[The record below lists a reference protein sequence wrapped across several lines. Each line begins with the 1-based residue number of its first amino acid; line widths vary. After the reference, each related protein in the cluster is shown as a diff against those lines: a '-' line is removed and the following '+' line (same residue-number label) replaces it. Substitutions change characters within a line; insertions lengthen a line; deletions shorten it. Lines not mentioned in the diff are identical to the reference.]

1 MHGSAIILCLDHVKE
16 FNSVELIIDS
26 KFKKCIIFLQML
38 STLKILY
45 KRHMRPP
52 SMFLYVLF
60 SEIKKINENGNIKRI
75 KVQKFI
81 LTVYR

>member
-1 MHGSAIILCLDHVKE
+1 
-16 FNSVELIIDS
+16 
-26 KFKKCIIFLQML
+26 ML

-60 SEIKKINENGNIKRI
+60 SEIKKINENGNIKGI
-75 KVQKFI
+75 KVQNFI